1 MLIEQKV
8 HEQGRSVQ
16 WLAGRLSC
24 HRTNV
29 YDIFH
34 RPTIDSML
42 LQRLC
47 LILQYDFFSDLS
59 VEVRKEMYPASLPG
73 ASGSCRM
80 TLATA
85 ALEANKGCFCKF
97 DILKANF

>member
-1 MLIEQKV
+1 MLHIGMLIEQKV

-59 VEVRKEMYPASLPG
+59 VEVRKEMYPASLPTETPAPTEG
-73 ASGSCRM
+73 
-80 TLATA
+80 
-85 ALEANKGCFCKF
+85 LEQVEVVE
-97 DILKANF
+97 